1 VSKYAVLGNPVSH
14 SKSPLIHSMFAQQT
28 DQTMSYV
35 AIPLEENEFEGFVR
49 NFFAGGGGGLNVTVP
64 FKGNAFALVASCS
77 PRAELAQAV
86 NTLFLD
92 ANGDICGDNT
102 DGVGLMT
109 DLKLNNK
116 VAISGQRVLI
126 LGAGGAVRG
135 IMAALVYEQ
144 ASAITIVNRDVSKA
158 EHLAEEMQSMA
169 PIEAMSYARLQEV
182 ANNGRSYDLIINGTS
197 SSLLG
202 EMPKLD
208 ANLIAPG
215 CCCYDLMYS
224 ATDTPF
230 VQWGKKEG
238 ASISIDG
245 LGMLVEQA
253 AEAFALW
260 RGVRPNTASVMAHL
274 REQF

>member
-35 AIPLEENEFEGFVR
+35 AISLEENEFEGFVR
-49 NFFAGGGGGLNVTVP
+49 NFFADGGGGLNVTVP
-64 FKGNAFALVASCS
+64 YKGNAFALAASCS

-92 ANGDICGDNT
+92 VNGDICGDNT
-102 DGVGLMT
+102 DGVGLVT

-116 VAISGQRVLI
+116 VAIGGQRVLI

-158 EHLAEEMQSMA
+158 ELLAEEMQSMA
-169 PIEAMSYARLQEV
+169 PIEAMSYSMLQKV
-182 ANNGRSYDLIINGTS
+182 ANKGRRYDLIINGTS
-197 SSLLG
+197 SSLFG
-202 EMPKLD
+202 EMPELD
-208 ANLIAPG
+208 AKLIAPD

-230 VQWGKKEG
+230 VQWARQEG
-238 ASISIDG
+238 ARISIDG

>member
-1 VSKYAVLGNPVSH
+1 MSKYAVLGNPVSH

-35 AIPLEENEFEGFVR
+35 AIPLEKNEFEAFVR
-49 NFFAGGGGGLNVTVP
+49 KFFAEGGAGLNVTVP
-64 FKGNAFALVASCS
+64 FKGNAFALAATCS
-77 PRAELAQAV
+77 PRAGLAQAV

-92 ANGDICGDNT
+92 DDGHICGDNT
-102 DGVGLMT
+102 DGVGLVS
-109 DLKLNNK
+109 DLKLNNR
-116 VAISGQRVLI
+116 VAISGQRLLI

-144 ASAITIVNRDVSKA
+144 AAAITIVNRDVSKA
-158 EHLAEEMQSMA
+158 ELLAEEMQSMA
-169 PIEAMSYARLQEV
+169 PIAAMSYAMLQED

-197 SSLLG
+197 SSLKG

-208 ANLIAPG
+208 AKVIAPG

-224 ATDTPF
+224 ATDTLF
-230 VQWGKKEG
+230 LQWAKQEG
-238 ASISIDG
+238 ARKSIDG

-274 REQF
+274 RKQF

>member
-1 VSKYAVLGNPVSH
+1 MSKYAVLGNPVSH

-35 AIPLEENEFEGFVR
+35 AIPLEKNEFEAFVR
-49 NFFAGGGGGLNVTVP
+49 KFFAEGGAGLNVTVP
-64 FKGNAFALVASCS
+64 FKGNAFALAASCS

-92 ANGDICGDNT
+92 DNGRICGDNT
-102 DGVGLMT
+102 DGVGLMS

-135 IMAALVYEQ
+135 IMAALVYEK
-144 ASAITIVNRDVSKA
+144 AAAITIVNRDVPKA
-158 EHLAEEMQSMA
+158 GLLAEEMQSMA
-169 PIEAMSYARLQEV
+169 PIEAMSYSMLQED

-197 SSLLG
+197 SSLKG

-208 ANLIAPG
+208 AKVIAPG

-224 ATDTPF
+224 ATDTLF
-230 VQWGKKEG
+230 LQWAKQEG
-238 ASISIDG
+238 ARKSIDG

-260 RGVRPNTASVMAHL
+260 RGVRPNTASVMARL

>member
-1 VSKYAVLGNPVSH
+1 MSKYAVLGNPVSH

-35 AIPLEENEFEGFVR
+35 AIPLEKNEFEAFVR
-49 NFFAGGGGGLNVTVP
+49 KFFAEGGAGLNVTVP
-64 FKGNAFALVASCS
+64 FKGNAFALAASCS

-92 ANGDICGDNT
+92 DNGRICGDNT
-102 DGVGLMT
+102 DGVGLVS

-135 IMAALVYEQ
+135 IMAALVYEK
-144 ASAITIVNRDVSKA
+144 AAAITIVNRDVPKA
-158 EHLAEEMQSMA
+158 KVLAEEMQSMA
-169 PIEAMSYARLQEV
+169 PIEAMSYSMLQED

-197 SSLLG
+197 SSLKG

-208 ANLIAPG
+208 AKVIAPG

-224 ATDTPF
+224 ATDTLF
-230 VQWGKKEG
+230 LQWAKQEG
-238 ASISIDG
+238 ARKSIDG

-260 RGVRPNTASVMAHL
+260 RGVRPNTASVMAQL
-274 REQF
+274 RE

>member
-1 VSKYAVLGNPVSH
+1 MSKYAVLGNPVSH

-35 AIPLEENEFEGFVR
+35 AISLEENEFEGFVR
-49 NFFAGGGGGLNVTVP
+49 NFFADGGGGLNVTVP
-64 FKGNAFALVASCS
+64 FKGNAFALAASCS

-92 ANGDICGDNT
+92 VNGDICGDNT
-102 DGVGLMT
+102 DGVGLVT

-158 EHLAEEMQSMA
+158 ELLAEEMQSMA
-169 PIEAMSYARLQEV
+169 PIEAMSYSMLQED

-197 SSLLG
+197 SSLKG

-208 ANLIAPG
+208 AKVIAPG

-230 VQWGKKEG
+230 VQWARQEG
-238 ASISIDG
+238 ARISIDG

>member
-35 AIPLEENEFEGFVR
+35 AIPLEKNEFEAFVR
-49 NFFAGGGGGLNVTVP
+49 KFFAEGGAGLNVTVP
-64 FKGNAFALVASCS
+64 FKGNAFALAASCS

-92 ANGDICGDNT
+92 DNGRICGDNT
-102 DGVGLMT
+102 DGVGLVS

-135 IMAALVYEQ
+135 IMAALVYEK
-144 ASAITIVNRDVSKA
+144 AAAITIVNRDVPKA
-158 EHLAEEMQSMA
+158 KLLAEEMQSMA
-169 PIEAMSYARLQEV
+169 PIEVMSYAMLQED

-197 SSLLG
+197 SSLKG

-208 ANLIAPG
+208 AKVIAPG

-224 ATDTPF
+224 ATDTLF
-230 VQWGKKEG
+230 LQWAKQEG
-238 ASISIDG
+238 ARKSIDG